1 MRARYHMTKL
11 DDGQMYAFQWAYDKR
26 GGSKAASERVV
37 RPRSPSTHKSD
48 FGPNAKR
55 SAVRYLVAIR
65 RKADVAEIAF
75 L

>member
-1 MRARYHMTKL
+1 M
-11 DDGQMYAFQWAYDKR
+11 KR

-48 FGPNAKR
+48 FGTNAKC
-55 SAVRYLVAIR
+55 SDVRYLVAIR
-65 RKADVAEIAF
+65 GKADVAGIGF